1 MFGLFHLIFYSF
13 AIERKVRP
21 WQEISF
27 TPLALLLV
35 LYKTSLRGEVARD
48 DFGNILIKESARRL
62 KVPSPA
68 HQTPSGKAF
77 YSTSRLNFL
86 SFSLLAGEKLDA
98 RGVGKGE
105 CPSPGHYQPKTRS
118 RSERDERIPWG

>member
-1 MFGLFHLIFYSF
+1 MFGLFHLVFYSF

-21 WQEISF
+21 SQEILF
-27 TPLALLLV
+27 TPPSLLLV

-68 HQTPSGKAF
+68 RQTPSGKAF
-77 YSTSRLNFL
+77 IQ
-86 SFSLLAGEKLDA
+86 LA
-98 RGVGKGE
+98 V
-105 CPSPGHYQPKTRS
+105 
-118 RSERDERIPWG
+118 